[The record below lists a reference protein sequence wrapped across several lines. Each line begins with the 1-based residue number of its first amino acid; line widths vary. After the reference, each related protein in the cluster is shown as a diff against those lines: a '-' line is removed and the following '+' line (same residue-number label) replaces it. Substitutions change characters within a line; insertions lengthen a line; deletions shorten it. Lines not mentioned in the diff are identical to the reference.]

1 MGRHFISS
9 RGVGRYALVV
19 GVTSLLLAGCTA
31 GAATLSAVGVPSLS
45 LSAPLTALACST
57 TGSCIALGASGGA
70 SGPTTAA
77 QIRNHKGIWSALNVP
92 QAPSA
97 SIDAASCAVSNCL
110 VGGTRNSGDLLWS
123 VNANNGATTA
133 LTGPAGGVVIQD
145 LSCASD
151 SECVAID
158 QAAHGLTRISHTTD
172 AGRIWSAP
180 RTLIWA
186 SNTNTVLDCT
196 SVFQC
201 YVATTS
207 ALHHVT
213 LRKTL
218 NSGITWT
225 ILSTPATWT
234 SLSSL
239 DCTVTCTTLVS
250 NATGSSVATQS
261 KLTWKLTP
269 LKFIATSMSCA
280 TSVTC
285 LVVGHLA
292 SQAAAMAQWK
302 PGAVSNVPLTY
313 VPTSLN
319 SVACAP
325 AVCVAV
331 GVTTTVALR
340 P

>member
-1 MGRHFISS
+1 MGRHIITT

-196 SVFQC
+196 
-201 YVATTS
+201 
-207 ALHHVT
+207 
-213 LRKTL
+213 
-218 NSGITWT
+218 
-225 ILSTPATWT
+225 
-234 SLSSL
+234 
-239 DCTVTCTTLVS
+239 VTCTTLVS